1 MKLILL
7 QSIKFFIVGLTGLF
21 VNYFTSTF
29 FFGVYKIEF
38 IQSTAIGIILS
49 ILSNFVLNKIWTFS
63 NLDFSL
69 KHLLKQLLF
78 FIIISSLGIL
88 IQLSLVYV
96 LVGKGFSYSVSLIFS
111 ILVAALGNFI
121 LNKKITFDTKLQ

>member
-1 MKLILL
+1 
-7 QSIKFFIVGLTGLF
+7 
-21 VNYFTSTF
+21 
-29 FFGVYKIEF
+29 
-38 IQSTAIGIILS
+38 
-49 ILSNFVLNKIWTFS
+49 VLNKIWTFN

-121 LNKKITFDTKLQ
+121 LNKKITFDKKLQ

>member
-29 FFGVYKIEF
+29 FFDVYKIEF
-38 IQSTAIGIILS
+38 IHSTAIGITLS

-78 FIIISSLGIL
+78 LL
-88 IQLSLVYV
+88 LSVPWE
-96 LVGKGFSYSVSLIFS
+96 F
-111 ILVAALGNFI
+111 
-121 LNKKITFDTKLQ
+121 

>member
-7 QSIKFFIVGLTGLF
+7 QSIKFFIVGLSGLF

-29 FFGVYKIEF
+29 FFDVYKIEF
-38 IQSTAIGIILS
+38 IHSTAIGIILS

>member
-7 QSIKFFIVGLTGLF
+7 QSIKFFIVGLIGLF

-29 FFGVYKIEF
+29 FFGIFKIEF
-38 IQSTAIGIILS
+38 IHSTAIGIILS
-49 ILSNFVLNKIWTFS
+49 IFSNFVLNKIWTFN

-96 LVGKGFSYSVSLIFS
+96 LVGKGFSYSVSLIIS
-111 ILVAALGNFI
+111 ILVVCFGKFYLKQKNYF
-121 LNKKITFDTKLQ
+121 

>member
-29 FFGVYKIEF
+29 FFGIYKIEF
-38 IQSTAIGIILS
+38 IHGPAIGIILS
-49 ILSNFVLNKIWTFS
+49 IFSNFVLNKIWTFS

-121 LNKKITFDTKLQ
+121 LNKKITFDTKMQ

>member
-29 FFGVYKIEF
+29 FFGVYKIEI